1 VNLSLLAYQQLSRD
15 TYRPIDCGGEL
26 AYPTLGLVNEA
37 GEFAGAVKK
46 IYRDSAGVISDEQR
60 AALASELGDVLWYLS
75 QCATIL
81 DVSLEDIAAGNLAK
95 LQDRKARGVLG
106 GSGDKR

>member
-1 VNLSLLAYQQLSRD
+1 MGMTLSAYQGLSRD

-37 GEFAGAVKK
+37 GEFAGAAKK
-46 IYRDSAGVISDEQR
+46 IYRDSGGVISEEQR
-60 AALASELGDVLWYLS
+60 AALAGELGDVLWYLT
-75 QCATIL
+75 QCASVL
-81 DVSLEDIAAGNLAK
+81 DLSLEDIAAGNLAK